1 MPANTNPRPENAS
14 SARRALALLA
24 IAAAINLS
32 ACTTVL
38 AMGGDEARPPAASE
52 FGAGPRAS
60 ARHVYAAT
68 LEPREPIGLRK
79 LLTVPVR
86 ILDVNGRP
94 VDGATVSIEGGMPE
108 HRHGLPTKPRVT
120 RALGGGMYEIE
131 GLRFSMGGW
140 WQVTLV
146 IDSPAGVDSVTFNLS
161 L

>member
-1 MPANTNPRPENAS
+1 MPSTPRHEPRMPT
-14 SARRALALLA
+14 RRALALLA
-24 IAAAINLS
+24 VAAAFNLS

-38 AMGGDEARPPAASE
+38 AMGGDEVRPPAASE

-60 ARHVYAAT
+60 ARNLYAAT
-68 LEPREPIGLRK
+68 LEPREPIALRK
-79 LLTVPVR
+79 LLAVPVR
-86 ILDVNGRP
+86 IVDANGRP
-94 VDGATVSIEGGMPE
+94 VEGATVSIEGGMPE

-120 RALGGGMYEIE
+120 RSLGGGAYEIE

-146 IDSPAGVDSVTFNLS
+146 IASPAGVDSVTFNLA